1 MSFSGTTEATARGTR
16 FRIDGSGEP
25 LVLIHGVGMDLAM
38 WEPMV
43 AHLGSRRRVI
53 RYDMQGHGESA
64 KPHGPYALAD
74 FVAQL
79 GRLVDDLAIEATD
92 LVGFSMGALVA
103 QGFALADPGRVRRLV
118 LLNGVFDRSPAE
130 RAAIEARV
138 GEVLQGGYAASIE
151 AAIDRWF
158 TPGFR
163 AKRPEVVK
171 AVRRRMQANDLP
183 SYAAAYAVF
192 GTADRE
198 LVDRVQRLTM
208 PVLVATGAEDQR
220 STAAMAEAL
229 AARLPQGRCHLIAGQ
244 RHLTPLEV
252 PEELAM
258 LIDEFLAAGHPA
270 VAAAAR

>member
-16 FRIDGSGEP
+16 FRIDGNGEP

-43 AHLGSRRRVI
+43 PHLAPRRRVI
-53 RYDMQGHGESA
+53 RYDMQGHGESV

-79 GRLVDDLAIEATD
+79 GRLLDDLAIEATD

-103 QGFALADPGRVRRLV
+103 QGFALVDPARVRRLV

-158 TPGFR
+158 TPAFR
-163 AKRPEVVK
+163 TKRPEMVK

-183 SYAAAYAVF
+183 AYAAAYAVF
-192 GTADRE
+192 GRADRE

-244 RHLTPLEV
+244 RHLTPLEI
-252 PEELAM
+252 PEELAR
-258 LIDEFLAAGHPA
+258 LIDEFLAASRPA
-270 VAAAAR
+270 ATVAAR

>member
-1 MSFSGTTEATARGTR
+1 MSGLGAIERTIHGTR
-16 FRIDGSGEP
+16 LRREGEGEP

-38 WEPMV
+38 WDPVV
-43 AHLGSRRRVI
+43 AHLAPDRSVI
-53 RYDMQGHGESA
+53 RYDMQGHGGSA
-64 KPHGPYALAD
+64 KPQGPYRLAD
-74 FVAQL
+74 FVTQL
-79 GRLVDDLAIEATD
+79 ETLLDDLGVETTD

-103 QGFALADPGRVRRLV
+103 QGFALAFPARVRRLV

-138 GEVLQGGYAASIE
+138 GEVLKGGYAASIE

-163 AKRPEVVK
+163 SRRPEILA
-171 AVRRRMQANDLP
+171 AVRERMRANDLP
-183 SYAAAYAVF
+183 AYAAAYAVF

-198 LVDRVQRLTM
+198 LAERIHRLAM

-229 AARLPQGRCHLIAGQ
+229 AAKLPEGRCHLIPGQ
-244 RHLTPLEV
+244 RHLTPLEI

-258 LIDEFLAAGHPA
+258 LIEDFLAEARPGVA
-270 VAAAAR
+270 VAAR